1 LAIYQTIVKEGWT
14 TANERFA
21 RELTLAV
28 QWTDN
33 PLAWTYATLHTQ
45 PIGASVPPCV
55 STGKTASAWIVA
67 VIEADDG
74 IRRALADCLNAHSEF
89 SNTSGFDSVNDAL
102 PALRARAADLVLMN
116 HALTNGAT
124 MKFIASSNPPV
135 FKLPTLV
142 YSVYEDS
149 DQLFKATPGG
159 ASSYLLKRTTP
170 DKLLDPI
177 AGPSG
182 EKHFSSELIAFRVRQ
197 YFRKVIDSLPVGDAS
212 PDLAKLTQREQE
224 ILNLLS
230 KGYVDKEIAE
240 ALRISIWTVHGHM
253 KNIFE
258 KLGVHT
264 RTEAVVK
271 YLHK

>member
-1 LAIYQTIVKEGWT
+1 
-14 TANERFA
+14 
-21 RELTLAV
+21 
-28 QWTDN
+28 
-33 PLAWTYATLHTQ
+33 
-45 PIGASVPPCV
+45 
-55 STGKTASAWIVA
+55 
-67 VIEADDG
+67 
-74 IRRALADCLNAHSEF
+74 
-89 SNTSGFDSVNDAL
+89 
-102 PALRARAADLVLMN
+102 
-116 HALTNGAT
+116 
-124 MKFIASSNPPV
+124 
-135 FKLPTLV
+135 
-142 YSVYEDS
+142 VYEDS